1 MRNQFARSLETLM
14 AENKDLLMFYADI
27 GNRLFNNLKEIA
39 GERVINA
46 GIAEANMAS
55 MAAGAAKMGMPAF
68 IYTITPFTTA
78 RNFEQIKVDIAYQN
92 LPVNIVGTGSGL
104 GYANLG
110 PTHHSFEDIALM
122 RVLPNMMV
130 IAPCDANEFAAL
142 MPQAVQ
148 ESSPCYLRIGKKN
161 EPTVYHD
168 VPDVTIGKA
177 SVLAQGDIIA
187 ILAAGTIMPEA
198 QKLHQLLAD
207 KGIHAELVSFHTI
220 KPLDGGYLERA
231 FEKFDSIITIEE
243 HSLHGGFGA
252 AVLEWQNDSDSI
264 HTNNKKV
271 KRFAIPD
278 RFIDQV
284 GSVDDARKAAGL
296 TAEQML
302 AELEQGVLCVSE

>member
-1 MRNQFARSLETLM
+1 MRNQFARSLEVLM
-14 AENKDLLMFYADI
+14 AENNNLLMFYADI
-27 GNRLFNNLKEIA
+27 GNRLFNTLKGIA

-55 MAAGAAKMGMPAF
+55 MAAGAAKMNMPSF
-68 IYTITPFTTA
+68 IYTITPFTSA

-122 RVLPNMMV
+122 RVLPNMV
-130 IAPCDANEFAAL
+130 VLAPCDAYEFAAL
-142 MPQAVQ
+142 MPQVAKDKR
-148 ESSPCYLRIGKKN
+148 PCYLRIGKKN
-161 EPTVYHD
+161 EPEVYQKQ
-168 VPDVTIGKA
+168 PELEIGVA
-177 SVLAQGDIIA
+177 SVLEQGEKIA

-198 QKLHQLLAD
+198 QKLRALLKD
-207 KGIHAELVSFHTI
+207 KGIDAELVSFHTI
-220 KPLDGGYLERA
+220 KPLDEQYLTA
-231 FEKFDSIITIEE
+231 AMAKFDHLVTIEE
-243 HSLHGGFGA
+243 HSIHGGFGSA
-252 AVLEWQNDSDSI
+252 ILEWIND
-264 HTNNKKV
+264 NGFAQPV

-278 RFIDQV
+278 KFIDQV

-302 AELEQGVLCVSE
+302 SELERGTLCASV